1 MIILGFIIILF
12 CAFKLIAQNKM
23 MANEIYPIL
32 IKIGNKRAQGT
43 DFNPLK
49 SYRVYNEIEIEQPR
63 QGIVPI
69 KI

>member
-1 MIILGFIIILF
+1 
-12 CAFKLIAQNKM
+12 M